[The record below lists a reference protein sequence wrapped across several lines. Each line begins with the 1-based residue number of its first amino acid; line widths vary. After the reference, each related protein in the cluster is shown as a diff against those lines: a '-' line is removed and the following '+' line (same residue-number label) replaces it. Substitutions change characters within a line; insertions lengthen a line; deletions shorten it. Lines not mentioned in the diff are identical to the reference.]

1 MSFSFTGGE
10 YNASRSLN
18 KFIKD
23 NLNTTLPSWKTGAF
37 TIYYDW
43 PDAPAAT
50 PCFTVTH
57 LGGFETVRTQGNSLG
72 GTTRGQEVRRIAEV
86 SCWVDSQDNDNW
98 VRDLTQMR
106 DMVVKLFSQ
115 TREVMVYD
123 LYGGTSNPSTTGS
136 MIRIVGVEDV
146 DVPPDPNPNI
156 RRRRLLV
163 SYDYWQR

>member
-1 MSFSFTGGE
+1 MGFSFTGGE
-10 YNASRSLN
+10 FNASRSLN

-23 NLNTTLPSWKTGAF
+23 NLNATLPTWHNTAF

-43 PDAPAAT
+43 PDAPASP
-50 PCFTVTH
+50 PCFTVAH
-57 LGGFETVRTQGNSLG
+57 LGGFEVTRTQGNSLG
-72 GTTRGQEVRRIAEV
+72 GTSRGQQMRRVVEI
-86 SCWVDSQDNDNW
+86 SCWVDSQDNDSW

-106 DMVVKLFSQ
+106 DMVMKMFSV

-123 LYGGTSNPSTTGS
+123 LYSSTTSPTTTGY